1 MTFGA
6 RTLGYLAASNVPNTL
21 SCNAV
26 ASDIGITTSRVSF
39 YTNGTIDYIDPALS
53 SGSTAWYLPTG
64 GTPGNSYWIK
74 ITVVSGSTP
83 TGMTSG
89 TLYALSATRA
99 LTLTRTSVGTSTSSG
114 NIDIYS
120 DAGGTTRVGGGSY
133 TMSTTFGI

>member
-6 RTLGYLAASNVPNTL
+6 RTLGYLAASDVSNTL

-26 ASDIGITTSRVSF
+26 ISDVGIVSSRISF
-39 YTNGTIDYIDPALS
+39 YNNGSIDYLDPVQS
-53 SGSTAWYLPTG
+53 SGSTAWFSPTG

-89 TLYALSATRA
+89 TIYALTTTRA
-99 LTLTRTSVGTSTSSG
+99 LTLTRNTLGTSTSAG

-133 TMSTTFGI
+133 TMSSSSI